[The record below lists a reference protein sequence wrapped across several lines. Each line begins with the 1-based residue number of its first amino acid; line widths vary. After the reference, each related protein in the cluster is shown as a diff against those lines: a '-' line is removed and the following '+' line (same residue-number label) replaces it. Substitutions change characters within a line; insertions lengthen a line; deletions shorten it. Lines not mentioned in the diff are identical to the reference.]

1 MAWCWCN
8 ATESKLQN
16 VVKQFR
22 NKNMIPP
29 IFNVIDAKTEL
40 QIDIRNLIHEQL
52 ETSKIQ
58 SKTSDNQ
65 YKISIFLTITAIFIS
80 LVPIATEF
88 IIEKPNY
95 NENIIRLTESQ
106 SKLTEEVS
114 SMSNYL
120 LDLQNQVRTLEK
132 ENELLKQKNN

>member
-1 MAWCWCN
+1 MVKI
-8 ATESKLQN
+8 ATFGKPQK
-16 VVKQFR
+16 VTCYFK
-22 NKNMIPP
+22 NKNMRTP
-29 IFNVIDAKTEL
+29 IFNVIEPKTEL

-80 LVPIATEF
+80 LVPIASEF
-88 IIEKPNY
+88 LIKKPNY
-95 NENIIRLTESQ
+95 NETIIRLTESQ
-106 SKLTEEVS
+106 SKLNEKVS
-114 SMSNYL
+114 NMSKIL
-120 LDLQNQVRTLEK
+120 LYLQNQVRTLEK

>member
-1 MAWCWCN
+1 MRA
-8 ATESKLQN
+8 
-16 VVKQFR
+16 
-22 NKNMIPP
+22 P
-29 IFNVIDAKTEL
+29 IFDVIDPKTEL

-65 YKISIFLTITAIFIS
+65 YNISIFLTITAIFIS
-80 LVPIATEF
+80 LVPIASEF
-88 IIEKPNY
+88 LIKKSNY
-95 NENIIRLTESQ
+95 NETIIRLTENQ

-114 SMSNYL
+114 SMSKNL
-120 LDLQNQVRTLEK
+120 LYLQNQVLTLKK

>member
-1 MAWCWCN
+1 MN
-8 ATESKLQN
+8 AP
-16 VVKQFR
+16 F
-22 NKNMIPP
+22 
-29 IFNVIDAKTEL
+29 FNIIDPKTEL

-65 YKISIFLTITAIFIS
+65 YKVSIFLTITAIFIS
-80 LVPIATEF
+80 LVPIATELL
-88 IIEKPNY
+88 IEKPNY
-95 NENIIRLTESQ
+95 NKSIIRLTESQ

-114 SMSNYL
+114 NMSKNL
-120 LDLQNQVRTLEK
+120 LYLQNQVQTLEK

>member
-1 MAWCWCN
+1 MAWCWFD
-8 ATESKLQN
+8 ATESKPQN

-22 NKNMIPP
+22 NKNMNAPF
-29 IFNVIDAKTEL
+29 FNIIDPKTEL

-65 YKISIFLTITAIFIS
+65 YKITIFLTITAIFIS

-88 IIEKPNY
+88 LIEKPNY

-114 SMSNYL
+114 SMSSRL